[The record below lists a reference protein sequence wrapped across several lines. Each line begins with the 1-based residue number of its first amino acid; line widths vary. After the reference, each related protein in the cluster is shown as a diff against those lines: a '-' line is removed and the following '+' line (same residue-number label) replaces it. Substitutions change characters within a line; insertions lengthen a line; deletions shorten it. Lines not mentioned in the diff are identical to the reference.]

1 MKKKLNKKILFSLF
15 SFPLVALPIGLATL
29 SNLNDLTN
37 LSIVSKSL
45 NVNESTT
52 DSSINLEDALPIADT
67 SIKSFGDY
75 IVSYEDNNVSPV
87 NVIIPSLTT
96 GATPSG
102 TKAGGA
108 TVGMTANKQ
117 TITVTTY
124 AGLLLWSHKLTE
136 NSLLKNYYSSV
147 LTVSDISTYK
157 VINFAYLESKN
168 ILFVLF
174 GDEQTSGNTNLVIFG
189 LDINSGAIIVP
200 SEAKLSDNQVIAK
213 ARNNSSFIFFNT
225 KNELIVTSGS
235 TNTNIQ
241 NSTKIITFDTTTGF
255 LNRKGNDETTNNF
268 GTISGLPASNDY
280 LLGFLPS
287 SVEGI
292 NYSFWL
298 YGPVSSS
305 NYAKPQLSY
314 KTSNDTT
321 GASNVSINLTGGI
334 ATTSFNYY
342 VFPVN
347 DDFVNLTP
355 SNNSGKKFD
364 VANKKNDTTYR
375 GYLNNVNSMPNF
387 NSIFKRFFVTSS
399 KTSGNTVTESVSV
412 LLDSFDKMF
421 TSFCSIPIILNSS
434 NTSFTYGLGDTYFNL
449 VNGQT
454 TGPSAAGSLNYDQT
468 KNSGLQDGIIVDK
481 WELNSVGYDKESDF
495 VYFSLSGQE
504 YSYSSGTKGQ
514 ANGKYL
520 TNIRYVDL
528 QPGLA
533 DDKRVSSDDYIQES
547 PYTLSDVNFE
557 TYTDQNNI
565 YLVKQTINGDSGQW
579 LSTTTADLNDDA
591 ANFKT
596 TGTINFNSLESFTNI
611 IEESKILNNFMPSVV
626 NENLSNLDLTGEE
639 WGKYVKFINAT
650 GNDETGEIDLK
661 TEITYANNFGDS
673 ETISNNGSVSYTS
686 YIRVIGFLASNDFS
700 LTFKNNTDSAV
711 TEIKSKYSAEKIIE
725 SSSGKAFV
733 INHLFENLIVNGQ
746 NFVLK
751 ADDITLKS
759 GTSTNDLIIEVTV
772 PIKTS
777 LTDEKGILPVGFPI
791 DKNTLIFNFNGFTGT
806 EAPPIEQLPGFTG
819 QGLSS
824 GEIAGIIIGCLLL
837 TIILLA
843 AIALIW
849 LRIKAKSV
857 VNK

>member
-1 MKKKLNKKILFSLF
+1 
-15 SFPLVALPIGLATL
+15 
-29 SNLNDLTN
+29 
-37 LSIVSKSL
+37 
-45 NVNESTT
+45 
-52 DSSINLEDALPIADT
+52 
-67 SIKSFGDY
+67 
-75 IVSYEDNNVSPV
+75 
-87 NVIIPSLTT
+87 
-96 GATPSG
+96 
-102 TKAGGA
+102 
-108 TVGMTANKQ
+108 
-117 TITVTTY
+117 
-124 AGLLLWSHKLTE
+124 
-136 NSLLKNYYSSV
+136 
-147 LTVSDISTYK
+147 YK

-174 GDEQTSGNTNLVIFG
+174 GDEQTSGNTNLVVFG

-611 IEESKILNNFMPSVV
+611 IEESKILNN
-626 NENLSNLDLTGEE
+626 
-639 WGKYVKFINAT
+639 
-650 GNDETGEIDLK
+650 
-661 TEITYANNFGDS
+661 
-673 ETISNNGSVSYTS
+673 
-686 YIRVIGFLASNDFS
+686 
-700 LTFKNNTDSAV
+700 
-711 TEIKSKYSAEKIIE
+711 
-725 SSSGKAFV
+725 
-733 INHLFENLIVNGQ
+733 
-746 NFVLK
+746 
-751 ADDITLKS
+751 
-759 GTSTNDLIIEVTV
+759 
-772 PIKTS
+772 
-777 LTDEKGILPVGFPI
+777 
-791 DKNTLIFNFNGFTGT
+791 
-806 EAPPIEQLPGFTG
+806 
-819 QGLSS
+819 
-824 GEIAGIIIGCLLL
+824 
-837 TIILLA
+837 
-843 AIALIW
+843 
-849 LRIKAKSV
+849 
-857 VNK
+857 

>member
-1 MKKKLNKKILFSLF
+1 MKGIYLNMKKKLNKKILFSLF

-29 SNLNDLTN
+29 NNSSNSVHL
-37 LSIVSKSL
+37 ISKSL

-52 DSSINLEDALPIADT
+52 DSSINLEDALPVADT

-96 GATPSG
+96 GTSQTG
-102 TKAGGA
+102 VKAGGA

-364 VANKKNDTTYR
+364 VANKK
-375 GYLNNVNSMPNF
+375 M
-387 NSIFKRFFVTSS
+387 
-399 KTSGNTVTESVSV
+399 
-412 LLDSFDKMF
+412 
-421 TSFCSIPIILNSS
+421 IL
-434 NTSFTYGLGDTYFNL
+434 
-449 VNGQT
+449 
-454 TGPSAAGSLNYDQT
+454 
-468 KNSGLQDGIIVDK
+468 
-481 WELNSVGYDKESDF
+481 
-495 VYFSLSGQE
+495 
-504 YSYSSGTKGQ
+504 
-514 ANGKYL
+514 
-520 TNIRYVDL
+520 
-528 QPGLA
+528 
-533 DDKRVSSDDYIQES
+533 
-547 PYTLSDVNFE
+547 
-557 TYTDQNNI
+557 
-565 YLVKQTINGDSGQW
+565 
-579 LSTTTADLNDDA
+579 
-591 ANFKT
+591 
-596 TGTINFNSLESFTNI
+596 
-611 IEESKILNNFMPSVV
+611 
-626 NENLSNLDLTGEE
+626 LTG
-639 WGKYVKFINAT
+639 
-650 GNDETGEIDLK
+650 
-661 TEITYANNFGDS
+661 
-673 ETISNNGSVSYTS
+673 
-686 YIRVIGFLASNDFS
+686 
-700 LTFKNNTDSAV
+700 
-711 TEIKSKYSAEKIIE
+711 
-725 SSSGKAFV
+725 
-733 INHLFENLIVNGQ
+733 
-746 NFVLK
+746 
-751 ADDITLKS
+751 DI
-759 GTSTNDLIIEVTV
+759 
-772 PIKTS
+772 
-777 LTDEKGILPVGFPI
+777 
-791 DKNTLIFNFNGFTGT
+791 
-806 EAPPIEQLPGFTG
+806 
-819 QGLSS
+819 
-824 GEIAGIIIGCLLL
+824 
-837 TIILLA
+837 
-843 AIALIW
+843 
-849 LRIKAKSV
+849 
-857 VNK
+857 

>member
-1 MKKKLNKKILFSLF
+1 KKKLNKKILFSLF

-52 DSSINLEDALPIADT
+52 DSSINLEDALPVADT
-67 SIKSFGDY
+67 SISNFSDY
-75 IVSYEDNNVSPV
+75 IVSYEDNNISPV

-96 GATPSG
+96 DAEQSG
-102 TKAGGA
+102 TKPGGA
-108 TVGMTANKQ
+108 TIGMTANKQ

-364 VANKKNDTTYR
+364 VANKK
-375 GYLNNVNSMPNF
+375 M
-387 NSIFKRFFVTSS
+387 
-399 KTSGNTVTESVSV
+399 
-412 LLDSFDKMF
+412 
-421 TSFCSIPIILNSS
+421 IL
-434 NTSFTYGLGDTYFNL
+434 
-449 VNGQT
+449 
-454 TGPSAAGSLNYDQT
+454 
-468 KNSGLQDGIIVDK
+468 
-481 WELNSVGYDKESDF
+481 
-495 VYFSLSGQE
+495 
-504 YSYSSGTKGQ
+504 
-514 ANGKYL
+514 
-520 TNIRYVDL
+520 
-528 QPGLA
+528 
-533 DDKRVSSDDYIQES
+533 
-547 PYTLSDVNFE
+547 
-557 TYTDQNNI
+557 
-565 YLVKQTINGDSGQW
+565 
-579 LSTTTADLNDDA
+579 
-591 ANFKT
+591 
-596 TGTINFNSLESFTNI
+596 
-611 IEESKILNNFMPSVV
+611 
-626 NENLSNLDLTGEE
+626 LTG
-639 WGKYVKFINAT
+639 
-650 GNDETGEIDLK
+650 
-661 TEITYANNFGDS
+661 
-673 ETISNNGSVSYTS
+673 
-686 YIRVIGFLASNDFS
+686 
-700 LTFKNNTDSAV
+700 
-711 TEIKSKYSAEKIIE
+711 
-725 SSSGKAFV
+725 
-733 INHLFENLIVNGQ
+733 
-746 NFVLK
+746 
-751 ADDITLKS
+751 DI
-759 GTSTNDLIIEVTV
+759 
-772 PIKTS
+772 
-777 LTDEKGILPVGFPI
+777 
-791 DKNTLIFNFNGFTGT
+791 
-806 EAPPIEQLPGFTG
+806 
-819 QGLSS
+819 
-824 GEIAGIIIGCLLL
+824 
-837 TIILLA
+837 
-843 AIALIW
+843 
-849 LRIKAKSV
+849 
-857 VNK
+857 